1 MIRQPRR
8 IPVQCKQSNNKT
20 TKDEPMKTLFSL
32 ILVTLSLNSFAANI
46 DFSGL
51 HSLEIEAIQTSNN
64 EDRALLIECLID
76 NETMIVDETS
86 CINEV
91 FGDVHN

>member
-1 MIRQPRR
+1 
-8 IPVQCKQSNNKT
+8 
-20 TKDEPMKTLFSL
+20 MKTLFSL

-46 DFSGL
+46 DLSGL
-51 HSLEIEAIQTSNN
+51 HDLEIEAIQQSTS
-64 EDRALLIECLID
+64 EDRALLIECLLD
-76 NETMIVDETS
+76 QKTMIVDDTS